1 MQPEKKYTA
10 KDIEELK
17 KKDPNELTS
26 YERGLANLLPN
37 KKGDT
42 GEKRRGGQKK
52 GSHNWSTYFK
62 RLMADEDFLSTII
75 SQLPRQWEGVVDKY
89 PASVIAAGL
98 IATATQQVAKSI
110 AEGKPVDEQTLKII
124 DRISK
129 IGYGDKVVHDV
140 EEEGFFD
147 KVQFNFIQHSG
158 KKSEENSE
166 NS

>member
-1 MQPEKKYTA
+1 MQSEKKYTA

-17 KKDPNELTS
+17 KKDPSELTP

-62 RLMADEDFLSTII
+62 RLMADEKFLETII

-110 AEGKPVDEQTLKII
+110 AEGKPVDEQTLRII
-124 DRISK
+124 YRISK
-129 IGYGDKVVHDV
+129 IGYGDESKVTLNT
-140 EEEGFFD
+140 EEGFFD
-147 KVQFNFIQHSG
+147 KVSFNFNVVEDREQP
-158 KKSEENSE
+158 EES
-166 NS
+166 

>member
-17 KKDPNELTS
+17 KKDPSELTP

-37 KKGDT
+37 KPGET

-62 RLMADEDFLSTII
+62 RLMADEDFLKTMI
-75 SQLPRQWEGVVDKY
+75 SQLPKQWEGVVDKY

-98 IATATQQVAKSI
+98 ITTATQNVAKCV
-110 AEGKPVDEQTLKII
+110 AEGKPVDEATLKII

-129 IGYGDKVVHDV
+129 IGYGDKIVHDV
-140 EEEGFFD
+140 EEDGFFD
-147 KVQFNFIQHSG
+147 YTKITFEVVPDR
-158 KKSEENSE
+158 KRPEEE
-166 NS
+166 

>member
-1 MQPEKKYTA
+1 MQDKKYTA

-17 KKDPNELTS
+17 KKDPKELTP
-26 YERGLANLLPN
+26 YERGLANLTPN
-37 KKGDT
+37 KA

-62 RLMADEDFLSTII
+62 RLMADEDFLATII

-158 KKSEENSE
+158 RKPEENSE

>member
-17 KKDPNELTS
+17 KKDPKELTP
-26 YERGLANLLPN
+26 YERGLANLTPN
-37 KKGDT
+37 KA

-62 RLMADEDFLSTII
+62 RLMADEDFLKTMI
-75 SQLPRQWEGVVDKY
+75 SQLPKQWEGVVDKY

-98 IATATQQVAKSI
+98 ITTATQNVAKCV
-110 AEGKPVDEQTLKII
+110 AEGKPVDEATLKII

-129 IGYGDKVVHDV
+129 IGYGDSKNISVQD
-140 EEEGFFD
+140 ESGFFD
-147 KVQFNFIQHSG
+147 KVVFNFEVA
-158 KKSEENSE
+158 KDRKRDEED
-166 NS
+166 

>member
-1 MQPEKKYTA
+1 MEQKKYTA

-17 KKDPNELTS
+17 KKDPSELTPR
-26 YERGLANLLPN
+26 ERGLANLHPN

-42 GEKRRGGQKK
+42 GDKHLGGRKK
-52 GSHNWSTYFK
+52 GSLNWSTHFK
-62 RLMADEDFLSTII
+62 RLMGDEDFLNTII
-75 SQLPRQWEGVVDKY
+75 SQLPRQWEGVVEKY

-110 AEGKPVDEQTLKII
+110 ADGKPVDEQTLRII

-140 EEEGFFD
+140 EENGFFEHTKITYEVIPGRNREDD
-147 KVQFNFIQHSG
+147 K
-158 KKSEENSE
+158 EES
-166 NS
+166 